1 MKQKQLKQQGL
12 KPSNIEF
19 SEEGILEI
27 IRSFTRES
35 GVRSLEREIAN
46 VCRKVARQV
55 VVAKGKKKEHK
66 KSVIAP
72 KVVGELLG
80 VQRYRQPLVA
90 EASEVGLATG
100 LAWTEVGGEVLLT
113 EATTMKGK
121 GHLTLTGKLGEVMQE
136 SAKAAFSFVRSRSSD
151 FGLGRDFHKL
161 LDLHVHVPE
170 GAIPKDGPSA
180 GIALATTIISA
191 LAGVPVR
198 RDVAMTGEI
207 TLRGKVLPIGGVKEK
222 VLAAHRGGIKTV
234 ILPRD
239 NEKDLK
245 DIPTSVLED
254 VKIVFVETM
263 DEVLDI
269 AFEGPI
275 RKKDREEYVKEQ
287 RPPEIK
293 EGDRPGVH

>member
-1 MKQKQLKQQGL
+1 
-12 KPSNIEF
+12 
-19 SEEGILEI
+19 
-27 IRSFTRES
+27 
-35 GVRSLEREIAN
+35 
-46 VCRKVARQV
+46 
-55 VVAKGKKKEHK
+55 
-66 KSVIAP
+66 
-72 KVVGELLG
+72 
-80 VQRYRQPLVA
+80 
-90 EASEVGLATG
+90 

-136 SAKAAFSFVRSRSSD
+136 SAKAALSFVRSRSSD
-151 FGLGRDFHKL
+151 FGLGKDFHKL

-234 ILPRD
+234 LLPRDNEKDLKDITVLLPRD

-254 VKIVFVETM
+254 VKIVLVETM

-275 RKKDREEYVKEQ
+275 RKKDREEVVKEQ